1 MITEEQYRR
10 FEGIRKQGAYNMV
23 ADLEEVIWELDMT
36 KAEYMEL
43 LANYDDV
50 REEYGEC

>member
-10 FEGIRKQGAYNMV
+10 FEEIRKQGAYNMV
-23 ADLEEVIWELDMT
+23 ADLEDVIWELDMT
-36 KAEYMEL
+36 KEDYIEL

-50 REEYGEC
+50 RDEYDNC